1 MKKLIKSL
9 SVTAALVLAAAAL
22 SACGSKTESK
32 AESNPATSSQVSQV
46 EDTTAQVEE
55 TTAEAEETT
64 AHVEETTAE
73 AEETT
78 AEAAEPDYENPDV
91 VLSDFNSLKTYAKE
105 MQSNEHQGEVVK
117 VMGFNKRSVFEA
129 KASVMIKGDDGTSFG
144 TTYRIIGID
153 SIEGYPEDDDIIE
166 ITGVVTLEERGIGC
180 YIAVPK
186 SQVTIAV

>member
-64 AHVEETTAE
+64 A
-73 AEETT
+73 
-78 AEAAEPDYENPDV
+78 EAAEPDYENPDV

-117 VMGFNKRSVFEA
+117 VTGFNKRSMFEA

-153 SIEGYPEDDDIIE
+153 SIEGYPEDDDLIE
-166 ITGVVTLEERGIGC
+166 ITGVVTLEEGGIGC